1 MKRNM
6 RPYAAGLIVG
16 RFQIFHNGHRD
27 IVRRA
32 LKLCERVLVL
42 IGSSQEAGTA
52 KNPLSYNTRR
62 DVIAEI
68 FRRET
73 ERGRLIIAPLPDL
86 GVGNVPAWGS
96 YVYSA
101 AEAALGKTPELF
113 VTGREERRISWF
125 DDIPAISELYVP
137 KTVDISATQMREF
150 LAAGEV
156 LKWRIFSDPANYH
169 RFDELREAVLRSAGN
184 NDTAS
189 M

>member
-1 MKRNM
+1 M
-6 RPYAAGLIVG
+6 RAYASGLIVG
-16 RFQIFHNGHRD
+16 RFQVFHIGHRN
-27 IVRRA
+27 IVRAA
-32 LKLCERVLVL
+32 LRLCDRVLVL

-52 KNPLSYNTRR
+52 KNPLSYETRR

-68 FRRET
+68 FPREA

-86 GVGNVPAWGS
+86 GVGNVPAWGN
-96 YVYSA
+96 YVYSSA
-101 AEAALGKTPELF
+101 SEVLGTPPSLF

-125 DDIPAISELYVP
+125 DDNPAISELYVP
-137 KTVDISATQMREF
+137 KTVDISATQLREF

-184 NDTAS
+184 NETAS

>member
-1 MKRNM
+1 M
-6 RPYAAGLIVG
+6 RPYATGLIVG
-16 RFQIFHNGHRD
+16 RFQIFHIGHRN
-27 IVRRA
+27 IVRAA
-32 LKLCERVLVL
+32 LKLCDRVLVL

-52 KNPLSYNTRR
+52 KNPLSYETRR
-62 DVIAEI
+62 DVIAEV

-73 ERGRLIIAPLPDL
+73 GRGRLLIAPLPDL

-96 YVYSA
+96 YVYDTASD
-101 AEAALGKTPELF
+101 ALGTPPSLF

-125 DDIPAISELYVP
+125 DDNPAISELYVP
-137 KTVDISATQMREF
+137 KTVDMSATQMRKF

-169 RFDELREAVLRSAGN
+169 RFDELRAAVLRSAGN
-184 NDTAS
+184 NETAS